1 MDNASKTNEKVP
13 EETNEKR
20 EEDSKLELKNNQ
32 KKENIKIEKN
42 KVEIKP
48 IKNDEKTD
56 VKKIKPT
63 SSELKNKENT
73 NKETSIKDDF
83 RYIVRISNTDIDGEK
98 TIERGLTSIKGIGMH
113 MSTIVIG
120 SSGLDRN
127 LKMGNLS
134 DKQIEKI
141 QDSLENILKTAPS
154 WMLNHQKDAEIGE
167 DVHFIGSEIEMKL
180 RDEINIM
187 KKIRSY
193 KGIRHER
200 GLTVRGQRTRAN
212 NRKGLTLGVSKK
224 VVQKKK

>member
-1 MDNASKTNEKVP
+1 LDNTSKTNENIP
-13 EETNEKR
+13 EESNEKNK
-20 EEDSKLELKNNQ
+20 EDSKVESKNNQ
-32 KKENIKIEKN
+32 NEENIKIEKK
-42 KVEIKP
+42 KVETKP
-48 IKNDEKTD
+48 IKDDDRSN
-56 VKKIKPT
+56 VKNIQPNP
-63 SSELKNKENT
+63 SELKNIENK
-73 NKETSIKDDF
+73 NKESSVKDDF
-83 RYIVRISNTDIDGEK
+83 RYIVRIANTDIDGEK
-98 TIERGLTSIKGIGMH
+98 TIERGLTSIKGIGMN
-113 MSTIVIG
+113 MSTLVIG

-141 QDSLENILKTAPS
+141 QDSLENILKNAPS
-154 WMLNHQKDAEIGE
+154 WMLNHQKDSEIGK
-167 DVHFIGSEIEMKL
+167 DVHFIGSEIELRL

-224 VVQKKK
+224 SVLKKE